1 MQPSHPSRYPE
12 FVSDQ
17 VLTASNLNE
26 LFGYLDEQVRMT
38 RTNLIGIGIVCGL
51 EVRVPAGGASVTITQ
66 GTGVTSSGYLVTLP
80 TTTYTQYN
88 DEFSAEQERYYDRF
102 VDMDAKTQRFP
113 LFELAEAG
121 SPQAKKP
128 LSAAFL
134 QDKVVLIFVELL
146 EEVNKN
152 CDPDS
157 CDDKGGA
164 VTVTFRPLLVRISDA
179 ESLLAKDDA
188 AGFTTAGR
196 RCLDWPELRLPRYNV
211 PATSLPTSAHILR
224 GFLDVIRDPLI
235 PTLEQTLGA
244 AHNAMQP
251 LLDGDLAINPFV
263 GLRQKFDFLFT
274 SAIGTQRLLH
284 VQYFMDVISDLLL
297 AYEELRS
304 VCNRAL
310 AVCCPDESLFPRHLL
325 LGSIAAQNRDWRQ
338 KFLPSPAVCCGGS
351 SVDELRALL
360 LRLSRLIAT
369 VTIPVTLNALKRGG
383 VPLRITPSL
392 LGAQPLSER
401 AIPYYYNV
409 MQGTP
414 PLFEAW
420 SFEKTRQGKARTN
433 LSWHAASYNSAD
445 PWVHTPLRFDIER
458 YNFFRIEGHIGMPW
472 QNALAGI
479 TEIRDTHRLPFDVV
493 ALNGDFRSLLAFLR
507 EASVDLRKA
516 LDERPDQWKRILCL
530 FADLEAMYD
539 MHAAELRCALCGV
552 MKFLYDFEHKGTQ
565 VAPNTAA
572 KASRLLLTC
581 SPGHIVRPDS
591 LGALFE
597 RWYPQLPKNTAAA
610 TPEFFT
616 PANIAAGIQ
625 VANPLLLMY
634 WLEKIHEALPA
645 GLVDLNITDIQF
657 RIEGAIGVAKE
668 LQQSSQAGTAET
680 PQTAVIRRHLEIV
693 LRVCSAA
700 VFRELFRNML
710 ARFRQY
716 LQSQSFALYAAM
728 RSGIQ
733 HKAGVPVGGTFILVY
748 HDAASVRTHLPGRDI
763 ALAVATPTATERTA
777 ASGTTATNV
786 REKESAETA
795 TRATASLN
803 TGIFSSTDK
812 LFEISSIKLAG
823 ERFVAGV
830 FSDVRD
836 EDDVKESALHE
847 LVAEIPDGAVIAD
860 FFIPGMCSSD
870 CPPMNFIVL
879 PPKEAPEPT
888 PDVSIDIDSREFC
901 SAQTQSIRVHV
912 SPEGGALASDAGGV
926 EPGSFEFIPANVQ
939 LNNAASRTV
948 TLTYTLNG
956 VSASISVVVFTMPTA
971 DITFTT
977 VRTAVNAFAF
987 AANAAFAQS
996 LQWDFGD
1003 GTTSTE
1009 EKPVHVYQQPGTF
1022 TVTLTLVNGPCT
1034 QRATAVL
1041 TVQAPPQPQA
1051 QCRLLA
1057 EWQKAFATL
1066 DAQGDRFMATFIA
1079 GFQPYPDVRRIF
1091 LEFIPSILGDT
1102 PDVQLQKL
1110 VAALPVQKI
1119 MEWLRLLQGMITG
1132 TATVS
1137 TRHLT
1142 LELFRILNGMLMFFA
1157 CVQKGDMHLNPVPT
1171 QPAFE
1176 FILDAVTAWAGVQPA
1191 LRTQDKA
1198 AIKRLA
1204 EDYADEHARISGGQP
1219 TKQRYIGILDKL
1231 RSTAAGVG

>member
-51 EVRVPAGGASVTITQ
+51 EVRVPAGGASVTITK

-80 TTTYTQYN
+80 GTTYTHYN
-88 DEFSAEQERYYDRF
+88 DEFTAEQERYYDRF
-102 VDMDAKTQRFP
+102 VDMDTKKQRFP

-121 SPQAKKP
+121 APRAKKP

-146 EEVNKN
+146 EESNKN

-157 CDDKGGA
+157 CDDKGIT
-164 VTVTFRPLLVRISDA
+164 VTVTFRPLLVSVDDA
-179 ESLLAKDDA
+179 EALLAKDEA
-188 AGFTTAGR
+188 TGFTGTGR
-196 RCLDWPELRLPRYNV
+196 KCLDWPELRLPRYNV
-211 PATSLPTSAHILR
+211 PATTLPTSAHILK
-224 GFLDVIRDPLI
+224 GFLDVIGDPLL
-235 PTLEQTLGA
+235 PTLEQTLSA
-244 AHNAMQP
+244 AHSAMKP
-251 LLDGDLAINPFV
+251 LLDGALAINPFS
-263 GLRQKFDFLFT
+263 GLRQKFDFLF
-274 SAIGTQRLLH
+274 SAAIGTQRLMH

-297 AYEELRS
+297 AYEELRT

-338 KFLPSPAVCCGGS
+338 KFLPSPAVCCGGG

-360 LRLSRLIAT
+360 LRLARLLAT
-369 VTIPVTLNALKRGG
+369 VDIPVTLNALKRGG
-383 VPLRITPSL
+383 VPVRITPSL

-420 SFEKTRQGKARTN
+420 SHEKNRQGKARTN
-433 LSWHAASYNSAD
+433 LSWHAASYNNTD

-472 QNALAGI
+472 QNALASI
-479 TEIRDTHRLPFDVV
+479 TEIRDSHRLPFDVV

-516 LDERPDQWKRILCL
+516 LGERPEQWKRILCL
-530 FADLEAMYD
+530 FGDLEAMYD

-552 MKFLYDFEHKGTQ
+552 MKFFYDVEHKGTQ
-565 VAPNTAA
+565 MPPNTAA
-572 KASRLLLTC
+572 KASQLLLTC
-581 SPGHIVRPDS
+581 SPGHIVRSDS
-591 LGALFE
+591 LGAMFE
-597 RWYPQLPKNTAAA
+597 QWYPQLPKSTTAA

-616 PANIAAGIQ
+616 RANIAAGIQ

-634 WLEKIHEALPA
+634 WLEKIHEAMPA
-645 GLVDLNITDIQF
+645 GLIDLNIADIQT
-657 RIEGAIGVAKE
+657 RIDGAVDVATQLHQALQNTTAE
-668 LQQSSQAGTAET
+668 AQQSAAICRQLD
-680 PQTAVIRRHLEIV
+680 VV

-748 HDAASVRTHLPGRDI
+748 HDSASQSTRLPGRNI
-763 ALAVATPTATERTA
+763 VLTA
-777 ASGTTATNV
+777 AARTPAASTAARAATNV
-786 REKESAETA
+786 REKNDAGDSA
-795 TRATASLN
+795 RATTSRN
-803 TGIFSSTDK
+803 TGIFNASDK
-812 LFEISSIKLAG
+812 LFEISSVKLAG
-823 ERFVAGV
+823 ERFIADV
-830 FSDVRD
+830 FRDVRE
-836 EDDVKESALHE
+836 EDDVKESSLHE

-860 FFIPGMCSSD
+860 FFIPGMCTSD
-870 CPPMNFIVL
+870 CPPINFIVI
-879 PPKEAPEPT
+879 PPKETPEPT
-888 PDVSIDIDSREFC
+888 PEVTIAIDAKELC
-901 SAQTQSIRVHV
+901 SAQTQPIRVHV
-912 SPEGGALASDAGGV
+912 SPEGGTLVSDAGGV
-926 EPGSFEFIPANVQ
+926 EPGSFDFVPSTVQ
-939 LNNAASRTV
+939 MNNLTTREV
-948 TLTYTLNG
+948 TLTYTVND
-956 VSASISVVVFTMPTA
+956 VSASVTVLVFNIPTA
-971 DITFTT
+971 AITVTP
-977 VRTAVNAFAF
+977 VPTAANAFAF

-996 LQWDFGD
+996 LLWDFGD
-1003 GTTSTE
+1003 GNTSTE
-1009 EKPVHVYQQPGTF
+1009 EKPVHVYRQPGTF
-1022 TVTLTLVNGPCT
+1022 AVTLTLVNGPCT
-1034 QRATAVL
+1034 QTATAEV

-1057 EWQKAFATL
+1057 EWQKAFATF
-1066 DAQGDRFMATFIA
+1066 DAQTDRLMTTFRA
-1079 GFQPYPDVRRIF
+1079 GFRPYPDVRGIF
-1091 LEFIPSILGDT
+1091 LEFIPTILADT
-1102 PDVQLQKL
+1102 PEVQVQKL
-1110 VAALPVQKI
+1110 VTVLPVQKI

-1132 TATVS
+1132 SATVN
-1137 TRHLT
+1137 TRHLA
-1142 LELFRILNGMLMFFA
+1142 LELFRILNGLLMFYA
-1157 CVQKGDMHLNPVPT
+1157 CVQKGDMHQDPVPT
-1171 QPAFE
+1171 QTAFE
-1176 FILDAVTAWAGVQPA
+1176 FVLQAISAWSNVQPA
-1191 LRTQDKA
+1191 LRAQDRA

-1204 EDYADEHARISGGQP
+1204 EDYADEHARISSGQP
-1219 TKQRYIGILDKL
+1219 AKVRYIDMLDKL
-1231 RSTAAGVG
+1231 RGTTAGIG